1 MIPDMNVLRMAY
13 LIEEDF
19 REYYKMMA
27 GKVEDSELKEIL
39 TNFAAWEDG
48 HAKIFKDEYDK
59 LMDKYMNMSWGGW
72 LKEKSAIVLSGG
84 KSTRMGKDKQMLNYK
99 GIYLIDTLIENLSKN
114 FEEIIIVSNKKDFFK
129 NRYDNYEKKIL
140 IVSDIIKE
148 MGPCGGLFTGLISS
162 VNEDNF
168 LIACDMPYF
177 NQAYLDFLKTKAYE
191 KALVYKNEKYYQP
204 FFAFYK
210 KDLANNLEKYLQAQK
225 RSLNG
230 FLEEISP
237 TLIKEEEIRIF
248 KNYQNI
254 FRNLNY
260 PEDWQKFLKEKNNG
274 FN

>member
-1 MIPDMNVLRMAY
+1 
-13 LIEEDF
+13 
-19 REYYKMMA
+19 
-27 GKVEDSELKEIL
+27 
-39 TNFAAWEDG
+39 
-48 HAKIFKDEYDK
+48 
-59 LMDKYMNMSWGGW
+59 
-72 LKEKSAIVLSGG
+72 
-84 KSTRMGKDKQMLNYK
+84 
-99 GIYLIDTLIENLSKN
+99 
-114 FEEIIIVSNKKDFFK
+114 
-129 NRYDNYEKKIL
+129 
-140 IVSDIIKE
+140 
-148 MGPCGGLFTGLISS
+148 
-162 VNEDNF
+162 
-168 LIACDMPYF
+168 MPYF
-177 NQAYLDFLKTKAYE
+177 NQAYLDFLKTKTYE

-210 KDLANNLEKYLQAQK
+210 KNLANNLEEYLQAQK